1 MAKTTRAQSPPFLGR
16 LKLPPTPRTR
26 PRFTT
31 WTIRN
36 RRPTR
41 ERWGVVVNGYG
52 VVSHSSSL
60 PIKKATHSQHPLNP
74 YTPNPN
80 QTLNPNQTYLQ
91 TSKIP
96 QHKPTSNPNL
106 KPQPQ
111 TPTSNPNLK
120 PQTSN
125 LKPQTSN
132 LKPQTSNLKPQ
143 TSNLKPQTPNL
154 KPQTPNL
161 KPQTPNL
168 KPQTPNLKPQ
178 PQTPQIQAPNPSTNT
193 TDAISVHFMLHSA
206 SQLPPRP
213 RPNTRMTQGTRPP
226 GTPP

>member
-41 ERWGVVVNGYG
+41 ERWSVVVNGYG
-52 VVSHSSSL
+52 VVCYSSSL

-120 PQTSN
+120 PQPQTPTSN
-125 LKPQTSN
+125 PKPQT
-132 LKPQTSNLKPQ
+132 PTSN
-143 TSNLKPQTPNL
+143 PNL
-154 KPQTPNL
+154 KPQTPTSN
-161 KPQTPNL
+161 PNL
-168 KPQTPNLKPQ
+168 KPPKSKHKQQSSKPQ
-178 PQTPQIQAPNPSTNT
+178 SQTQITAPKPPQ
-193 TDAISVHFMLHSA
+193 
-206 SQLPPRP
+206 
-213 RPNTRMTQGTRPP
+213 PNTQ
-226 GTPP
+226 